1 MTVASDGTRQLAV
14 HIYVDHAVVSLIAA
28 NETALSAWVAPQRR
42 ESIGVAVF
50 GKAVEANVNVWQL
63 ASPVHHRRTAY

>member
-14 HIYVDHAVVSLIAA
+14 HVYVDHAVVSLIAA
-28 NETALSAWVAPQRR
+28 NETALSAWVAPQRE

-50 GKAVEANVNVWQL
+50 GKAVETSVDVWQL
-63 ASPVHHRRTAY
+63 ASPVHHRRTTH